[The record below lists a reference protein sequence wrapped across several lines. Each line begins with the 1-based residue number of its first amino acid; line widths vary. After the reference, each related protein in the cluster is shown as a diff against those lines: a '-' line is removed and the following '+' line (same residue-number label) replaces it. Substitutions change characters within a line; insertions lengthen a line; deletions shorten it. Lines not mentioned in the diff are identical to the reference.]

1 MIYAAKIES
10 GIVVA
15 VIVVSDANGIP
26 WVETTYGGTWV
37 QTWPDGAMRKHFA
50 GIGYAYDNQL
60 DAFVPPSPYPS
71 WVLDE
76 ETCNW
81 EAPIPMPPGGP
92 WEWDEETGTWV
103 AV

>member
-1 MIYAAKIES
+1 
-10 GIVVA
+10 
-15 VIVVSDANGIP
+15 
-26 WVETTYGGTWV
+26 
-37 QTWPDGAMRKHFA
+37 MRKHFA

-92 WEWDEETGTWV
+92 WHWDEDSEEWV
-103 AV
+103 EA

>member
-10 GIVVA
+10 GVVVS
-15 VIVVSDANGIP
+15 VIVVSNANGIS
-26 WVETTYGGTWV
+26 WAETTYGGTWV
-37 QTWPDGAMRKHFA
+37 QTWPDGGMRKHFA

-92 WEWDEETGTWV
+92 WDWDEDSEEWV
-103 AV
+103 EA